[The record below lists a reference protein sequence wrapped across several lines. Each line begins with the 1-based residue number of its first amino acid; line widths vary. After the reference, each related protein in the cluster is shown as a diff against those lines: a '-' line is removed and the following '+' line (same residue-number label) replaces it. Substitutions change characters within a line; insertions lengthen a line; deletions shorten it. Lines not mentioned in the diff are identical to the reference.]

1 MSQNGGSSMKTVKVR
16 IAVAVDSDGD
26 WSASGWKGARDY
38 HAMGTAVDGVGDNA
52 SRYWI
57 TAELP
62 IPEAPT
68 IAGSVEV
75 AQ

>member
-1 MSQNGGSSMKTVKVR
+1 MKTVKVR
-16 IAVAVDSDGD
+16 IAAAVRSNGD
-26 WSASGWKGARDY
+26 WIACGWEGIRDGGAMD
-38 HAMGTAVDGVGDNA
+38 TAIDNAGEDA

-62 IPEAPT
+62 VPEVPEVPT
-68 IAGSVEV
+68 FAGTVEV

>member
-1 MSQNGGSSMKTVKVR
+1 MKTVKVR
-16 IAVAVDSDGD
+16 IAVTVDSDGY
-26 WSASGWKGARDY
+26 WTACGWKGVLDGD
-38 HAMGTAVDGVGDNA
+38 AMGTAIDSVGEYA

-62 IPEAPT
+62 IPEVPT
-68 IAGSVEV
+68 VAGTVEV

>member
-1 MSQNGGSSMKTVKVR
+1 MKTVKVR
-16 IAVAVDSDGD
+16 IAVTVDSDGN
-26 WSASGWKGARDY
+26 WIACGWKGVRDGDAMSTAIDCARED
-38 HAMGTAVDGVGDNA
+38 A

-62 IPEAPT
+62 VPEVPEVPT

>member
-1 MSQNGGSSMKTVKVR
+1 MKTVKVR
-16 IAVAVDSDGD
+16 IAVAVGPDGD
-26 WSASGWKGARDY
+26 WSAYGWKGARDG
-38 HAMGTAVDGVGDNA
+38 HAMVTATDTVCEGA

-62 IPEAPT
+62 IPEVLEVPT
-68 IAGSVEV
+68 IAGTVEV

>member
-1 MSQNGGSSMKTVKVR
+1 MKTVKVR
-16 IAVAVDSDGD
+16 IAVAVGSDGD
-26 WSASGWKGARDY
+26 WSACGWKGDRDGD
-38 HAMGTAVDGVGDNA
+38 AMDTVIDAVGDNA
-52 SRYWI
+52 SPYWI

-62 IPEAPT
+62 IPEAQT

>member
-1 MSQNGGSSMKTVKVR
+1 MKTVKVR
-16 IAVAVDSDGD
+16 IAVAVGSDGD
-26 WSASGWKGARDY
+26 WIASGWKDARDSLV
-38 HAMGTAVDGVGDNA
+38 MGAVIGDVGEDA

-62 IPEAPT
+62 IPEVPT

>member
-1 MSQNGGSSMKTVKVR
+1 MKTVKVR
-16 IAVAVDSDGD
+16 IAVAVRSDGD
-26 WSASGWKGARDY
+26 WIACGWKGVRDGE
-38 HAMGTAVDGVGDNA
+38 AMSTVIDNAGKDA

-62 IPEAPT
+62 VPEVPEVPT
-68 IAGSVEV
+68 VAGTVEV

>member
-1 MSQNGGSSMKTVKVR
+1 MKTVKVR
-16 IAVAVDSDGD
+16 IAVTVDSDGN
-26 WSASGWKGARDY
+26 WIACGWEGVRDGDAMNTAIDCARE
-38 HAMGTAVDGVGDNA
+38 GA

-57 TAELP
+57 IAELP
-62 IPEAPT
+62 VPEVPEVPT